1 MNRARGAPPLVRTA
15 FGHGA
20 PAPAAVA
27 ATPTAAAMAPLSSFT
42 ALAGTQLNKSLLLN
56 ASALLFAGT
65 HVLRVV
71 TAHSVIPSVALIRDL
86 AHPMSLVRSLGE
98 FIVAVFPVLCYKLY
112 TYRRR
117 RIPPPRPTWAALALL
132 EAPNVLAVAMYFVSA
147 WFLSASITSGYSAY
161 WALWTNDGRVN
172 VRAIDLVTSLL
183 VSATLYQ
190 SAATL
195 VGTDTT
201 PPFPLP
207 QHRTY
212 GHYLALTA
220 NVTANAIKSSVLFT
234 AGFWMVGA
242 WITPAMAS
250 IVSRVMLRGALEW
263 TAWDY
268 AGHWLSPVV
277 VLGLFFVHWLAY
289 LQWNMVALVC
299 DLCATRNLA
308 VTSTNQVLI
317 EGLNLH
323 DKPLLQHHAFQD
335 LAMNVSTRS
344 NRRVALFRDQPDRNT
359 WTDVRTASLLM
370 LDAITAGMLSAV
382 AVPPPAAVAPVPA
395 GASATAATPMVPGA
409 VPVFKAP
416 PNPKSVDPKEWVG
429 KAWDWI
435 KVQFLPQTIV
445 QLLSTAPAAT
455 KAAPAIS
462 AKAAPTA
469 SLSTGPVAPFV
480 WGTMPAASTASA
492 SAAATS
498 TSAPTTTV
506 QTVPAG
512 AAFVVGART
521 SVTPGLAERLV
532 RWIGTQFEQTTVAA
546 YVRAAYTRIKLTMAV
561 ADYQAASWAAL
572 GVAQLVHFSK
582 TEDPYGLVYPDIA
595 TVLSTLL
602 HVVEVSTDLM
612 AGTVRDGQDP
622 VAVAAVAALAWPRA
636 VVAASTRVLRRRVQ
650 VRIGGGNAL
659 GVSKDMAW
667 PKVVLATPLAEW
679 RSRAAVDTP
688 VARVL
693 AVYEAC
699 VAAVLVIV
707 GTFPEYVRAEVVPRL
722 SKRHAE
728 LVREIVGDSE

>member
-1 MNRARGAPPLVRTA
+1 MNRARGAPPLGRAA

-27 ATPTAAAMAPLSSFT
+27 TTPAAAAAAPLSSFT

-71 TAHSVIPSVALIRDL
+71 TAHSIVPSMALIRDL
-86 AHPMSLVRSLGE
+86 AHPMSLVRSLGD
-98 FIVAVFPVLCYKLY
+98 FILAVFPVLCYKLY

-117 RIPPPRPTWAALALL
+117 RIPPPRPTWAVLALL
-132 EAPNVLAVAMYFVSA
+132 EAPNLLAVAMYFVSA
-147 WFLSASITSGYSAY
+147 WFLSAFITSGYSAY
-161 WALWTNDGRVN
+161 WAPLTSDGRVN

-195 VGTDTT
+195 FGTDTT

-234 AGFWMVGA
+234 AGFWLVGA

-263 TAWDY
+263 TGWDY

-359 WTDVRTASLLM
+359 WTDVRTASLHM
-370 LDAITAGMLSAV
+370 LDTITAGMLSAV

-395 GASATAATPMVPGA
+395 GAATTATPMVPGA

-416 PNPKSVDPKEWVG
+416 PKVKGVDPKEWVG
-429 KAWDWI
+429 EAWDWI
-435 KVQFLPQTIV
+435 KVQILPESIV
-445 QLLSTAPAAT
+445 QLLFTAPGAT
-455 KAAPAIS
+455 KAAPAPGAS
-462 AKAAPTA
+462 KAVPTA

-480 WGTMPAASTASA
+480 WGTMPAAST
-492 SAAATS
+492 SAAVAAST

-521 SVTPGLAERLV
+521 SATPGLAERFV
-532 RWIGTQFEQTTVAA
+532 RWIGTLLDQTIVAA

-582 TEDPYGLVYPDIA
+582 SEDPYGLVYPDIA
-595 TVLSTLL
+595 TVLTTLL
-602 HVVEVSTDLM
+602 HVVEVSTDLV

-650 VRIGGGNAL
+650 VRIEGGSAM
-659 GVSKDMAW
+659 GVSKDTAW

-679 RSRAAVDTP
+679 RARAAADTP

-693 AVYEAC
+693 SVHEAC
-699 VAAVLVIV
+699 VAAVLVVV

-728 LVREIVGDSE
+728 LVREIVGDGE

>member
-1 MNRARGAPPLVRTA
+1 MNRARGAPPLDRAT

-20 PAPAAVA
+20 PAPTPVIAAPA
-27 ATPTAAAMAPLSSFT
+27 ATTTAPLSSFT
-42 ALAGTQLNKSLLLN
+42 ALAGTQLNKSLLLH
-56 ASALLFAGT
+56 ASALLFVGT

-71 TAHSVIPSVALIRDL
+71 TAHSIVPSMALIRDL
-86 AHPMSLVRSLGE
+86 AHPMSLVRSLGD

-117 RIPPPRPTWAALALL
+117 RIPPPRPTWAVLALL
-132 EAPNVLAVAMYFVSA
+132 EAPNLLAVAMYFVSA
-147 WFLSASITSGYSAY
+147 WFLSAFITSGYSAY
-161 WALWTNDGRVN
+161 WALLTSDGRVN
-172 VRAIDLVTSLL
+172 VRAVDLVTSLL

-190 SAATL
+190 STATL
-195 VGTDTT
+195 FGTDTT

-234 AGFWMVGA
+234 AGFWLIGA

-250 IVSRVMLRGALEW
+250 IVSRVMLRGTLEW

-268 AGHWLSPVV
+268 AGHWISPVV

-299 DLCATRNLA
+299 NLCATRNVA

-359 WTDVRTASLLM
+359 WTDVRTASLHM
-370 LDAITAGMLSAV
+370 LDTITAGMLSAV

-395 GASATAATPMVPGA
+395 GAATAPVASGA

-416 PNPKSVDPKEWVG
+416 PKPKSVVDPKAWAG

-435 KVQFLPQTIV
+435 KVQILPETIV
-445 QLLSTAPAAT
+445 QLLFTAPTTEAVTAPKPAAT
-455 KAAPAIS
+455 PA
-462 AKAAPTA
+462 T

-480 WGTMPAASTASA
+480 WGTMPAASTA
-492 SAAATS
+492 AAAAAAS
-498 TSAPTTTV
+498 TSAPTTTI

-512 AAFVVGART
+512 AAFVVGSRT
-521 SVTPGLAERLV
+521 SATPGLAERLV
-532 RWIGTQFEQTTVAA
+532 RWIGTQFEQTIVAA

-595 TVLSTLL
+595 TVLTTLL
-602 HVVEVSTDLM
+602 HVIEVSTDLM

-622 VAVAAVAALAWPRA
+622 TAVAAVAALAWPRA

-650 VRIGGGNAL
+650 VRIEGGNAL
-659 GVSKDMAW
+659 GISKDTPW

-679 RSRAAVDTP
+679 RARAAVDTP

-693 AVYEAC
+693 AAHEAC

-707 GTFPEYVRAEVVPRL
+707 ATFPEYVRAEVVPRL

-728 LVREIVGDSE
+728 LVREMVGDGE